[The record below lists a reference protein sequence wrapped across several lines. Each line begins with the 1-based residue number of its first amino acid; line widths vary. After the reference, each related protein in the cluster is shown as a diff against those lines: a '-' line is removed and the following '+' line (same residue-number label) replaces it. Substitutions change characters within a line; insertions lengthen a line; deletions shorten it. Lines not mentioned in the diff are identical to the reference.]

1 MAETVSMTVR
11 ISDIEWGRRVRAC
24 ARLDSLSG
32 ADACARVPAKTQGT
46 GDDRAPIARARM
58 SSRHMYTSWSG
69 GGLPEGKKWFLAH
82 FTT

>member
-69 GGLPEGKKWFLAH
+69 GGLP
-82 FTT
+82 